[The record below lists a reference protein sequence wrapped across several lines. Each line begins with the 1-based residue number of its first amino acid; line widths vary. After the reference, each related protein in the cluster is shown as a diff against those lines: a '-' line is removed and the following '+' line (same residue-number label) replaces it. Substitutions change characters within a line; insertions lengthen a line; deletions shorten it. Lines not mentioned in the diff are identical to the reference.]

1 VTKEIEM
8 KSIFTSDEQREK
20 AEILKAEFND
30 RLKQLVGADYC
41 VEIRKISPLPVKTS
55 DGLQKIYPHFC
66 DTVPYSKELQECIEG
81 TISNLYKS
89 GLTPSEA
96 KKPGLLLGKIQSGKT
111 RAFVG
116 CMALA
121 FDNGIDACIILTKG
135 TNALVD
141 QTVKRMKYD
150 FRDCKRDARPKLFPT
165 VSIYDIMKK
174 RGGLNKSLINNEKN
188 VFIAKKQDENMQI
201 LLDVFLNSELKD
213 KNILIIDDEADFVSR
228 AFLKKKSDI
237 KEGVIASQIDKLI
250 EGLPNCRYLQV
261 TATPYSLYLQPD
273 NYVDVSN
280 GRVVPF
286 RPRFTALVPIHD
298 KYVGSQQYFVESQ
311 NQSSMYSCLYHEVDP
326 DCIASLFADKKSKG
340 GHYIKRGLLKKKV
353 ETSSKINDLRWSIM
367 HYFVASAIRE
377 LQEESIGNDSYHTS
391 FVMHVGTD
399 KLDHAWEADLI
410 ETLLNSWADSIVTP
424 SADLRK
430 FNTLFDEIY
439 GNLDRSISLGK
450 SEITDESHE
459 KILSIPTKDAVYA
472 RVLDLIQNEEYNV
485 QLVNSD
491 QNVHSLLDDNGQL
504 ELTHKLNLFIGAFV
518 LDRGITINHLLGFF
532 YGREPQTKQQATVLQ
547 HCRMYGNRSLNDMA
561 VTRLYSQKTLYN
573 VLKKVND
580 MDDMMRERFSA
591 TINDPKADPS
601 IEFIVCDKSNGIIP
615 CNMSNVA
622 LSKSIVWR
630 AGKFVLPSGQQTIS
644 SIIKLRDI
652 VGQIGQ
658 YFAGKAERQC
668 FEIDAKDAIA
678 MVKLAQEQFAY
689 NSKYDNLDC
698 KWDGSDMITLIGRL
712 KDSNGKILAYT
723 RTDCNT
729 GRVRSD
735 GIGFIDAPL
744 DGQKESPYLK
754 SQSEKKP
761 VLAMQLNKGNKT
773 QGWLGEPFYWPVLC
787 LPQSMDSIMY
797 CPR

>member
-1 VTKEIEM
+1 M
-8 KSIFTSDEQREK
+8 KSIFTSDEQKEK
-20 AEILKAEFND
+20 AEILKAEFNEK
-30 RLKQLVGADYC
+30 LKQLVGSNYC
-41 VEIRKISPLPVKTS
+41 VEIRKIVPPPVKDS
-55 DGLQKIYPHFC
+55 DGFAKIYPHFC
-66 DTVPYSKELQECIEG
+66 ETIPYSKELQECIEG
-81 TISNLYKS
+81 TIAKLYES
-89 GLTPSEA
+89 GLSPSEA

-116 CMALA
+116 CMARA
-121 FDNGIDACIILTKG
+121 FDNGVDACIILTKG

-150 FRDCKRDARPKLFPT
+150 FRECKRDALPKIFPT

-174 RGGLNKSLINNEKN
+174 RVPLRKSLINGEKN
-188 VFIAKKQDENMQI
+188 VYIAKKQDENMQI
-201 LLDVFLNSELKD
+201 LLDVFLNSELRE

-228 AFLKKKSDI
+228 AFMKKKSDV

-298 KYVGSQQYFVESQ
+298 KYVGSKQYFVESQ
-311 NQSSMYSCLYHEVDP
+311 DDQSMYSSLYHEVAP
-326 DCIASLFADKKSKG
+326 DCIACLTTDKKVH
-340 GHYIKRGLLKKKV
+340 GHFIKRGILVKNV
-353 ETSSKINDLRWSIM
+353 ENSPKIKDLRWSVM

-377 LQEESIGNDSYHTS
+377 IQEENLGHDSYHTS
-391 FVMHVGTD
+391 YVMHVGTD

-410 ETLLNSWADSIVTP
+410 ETLLNSWADSLATP
-424 SADLRK
+424 GADIAG

-439 GNLDRSISLGK
+439 ENLEKSISLGRAHA
-450 SEITDESHE
+450 STASDE
-459 KILSIPTKDAVYA
+459 KILTIPDKDVVYT
-472 RVLDLIQNEEYNV
+472 RVVELIQNEEYNV

-491 QNVHSLLDDNGQL
+491 QNVQSLLDDNGQL

-561 VTRLYSQKTLYN
+561 VTRLYSQRTLYN
-573 VLKKVND
+573 VLKKVNE
-580 MDDMMRERFSA
+580 MDDMMRERFAA

-601 IEFIVCDKSNGIIP
+601 IEFVICDKSNGIIP
-615 CNMSNVA
+615 CNMNSVA
-622 LSKSIVWR
+622 LSKGVVWK
-630 AGKFVLPSGQQTIS
+630 AGKFVLPSGQQTINS
-644 SIIKLRDI
+644 VARLREL
-652 VGQIGQ
+652 VRQIGH
-658 YFAGKAERQC
+658 YFAGKTERVC

-678 MVKLAQEQFAY
+678 MVNLAKEQFVY
-689 NSKYDNLDC
+689 SSKYENKDC
-698 KWDGSDMITLIGRL
+698 EWDGLDMITLIDRL
-712 KDSNGKILAYT
+712 KDSNGKILVYT
-723 RTDCNT
+723 RTGCNT
-729 GRVRSD
+729 SRVRSD
-735 GIGFIDAPL
+735 GNGFIDAPL
-744 DGQKESPYLK
+744 DGQVESPYLK
-754 SQSEKKP
+754 SVAIEKP
-761 VLAMQLNKGNKT
+761 VLAMQLNKGEKK

>member
-1 VTKEIEM
+1 M
-8 KSIFTSDEQREK
+8 KSIFTSDEQKEK
-20 AEILKAEFND
+20 AEILKAEFNEK
-30 RLKQLVGADYC
+30 LKQLVGSNYC
-41 VEIRKISPLPVKTS
+41 VEIRKIVPPPVKDS
-55 DGLQKIYPHFC
+55 DGFAKIYPHFC
-66 DTVPYSKELQECIEG
+66 ETIPYSKELQECIEG
-81 TISNLYKS
+81 TIAKLYES
-89 GLTPSEA
+89 GLSPSEA

-116 CMALA
+116 CMARA
-121 FDNGIDACIILTKG
+121 FDNGVDACIILTKG

-150 FRDCKRDARPKLFPT
+150 FRECKRDALPKIFPT

-174 RGGLNKSLINNEKN
+174 RVPLRKSLINGEKN
-188 VFIAKKQDENMQI
+188 VYIAKKQDENMQI
-201 LLDVFLNSELKD
+201 LLDVFLNSELRE

-228 AFLKKKSDI
+228 AFMKKKSDV

-298 KYVGSQQYFVESQ
+298 KYVGSKQYFVESQ
-311 NQSSMYSCLYHEVDP
+311 DDQSMYSSLYHEVAP
-326 DCIASLFADKKSKG
+326 DCIACLTTDKKVH
-340 GHYIKRGLLKKKV
+340 GHFIKRGILVKNV
-353 ETSSKINDLRWSIM
+353 ENSPKIKDLRWSVM

-377 LQEESIGNDSYHTS
+377 IQEENLGHDSYHTS
-391 FVMHVGTD
+391 YVMHVGTD

-410 ETLLNSWADSIVTP
+410 ETLLNSWADSLATP
-424 SADLRK
+424 GADIAG

-439 GNLDRSISLGK
+439 ENLEKSISLGRAHA
-450 SEITDESHE
+450 STASDE
-459 KILSIPTKDAVYA
+459 KILTIPDKDVVYT
-472 RVLDLIQNEEYNV
+472 RVLELIQNEEYNV

-491 QNVHSLLDDNGQL
+491 QNVQSLLDDNGQL

-561 VTRLYSQKTLYN
+561 VTRLYSQRTLYN
-573 VLKKVND
+573 VLKKVNE
-580 MDDMMRERFSA
+580 MDDMMRERFAA

-601 IEFIVCDKSNGIIP
+601 IEFVICDKSNGIIP
-615 CNMSNVA
+615 CNMNSVA
-622 LSKSIVWR
+622 LSKGVVWK
-630 AGKFVLPSGQQTIS
+630 AGKFVLPSGQQTINS
-644 SIIKLRDI
+644 VARLREL
-652 VGQIGQ
+652 VRQIGH
-658 YFAGKAERQC
+658 YFAGKTERVC

-678 MVKLAQEQFAY
+678 MVNLAKEQFVY
-689 NSKYDNLDC
+689 SSKYENKDC
-698 KWDGSDMITLIGRL
+698 EWDGLDMITLIDRL
-712 KDSNGKILAYT
+712 KDSNGKILVYT
-723 RTDCNT
+723 RTGCNT
-729 GRVRSD
+729 SRVRSD
-735 GIGFIDAPL
+735 GNGFIDAPL
-744 DGQKESPYLK
+744 DGQVESPYIK
-754 SQSEKKP
+754 SLAIEKP
-761 VLAMQLNKGNKT
+761 VLAMQLNKGEKK

-787 LPQSMDSIMY
+787 LPQSMDSIMF

>member
-1 VTKEIEM
+1 M
-8 KSIFTSDEQREK
+8 KSIFTSDEQKEK
-20 AEILKAEFND
+20 AEILKAEFNEK
-30 RLKQLVGADYC
+30 LKQLVGSNYC
-41 VEIRKISPLPVKTS
+41 VEIRKIVPPPVKDS
-55 DGLQKIYPHFC
+55 DGFAKIYPHFC
-66 DTVPYSKELQECIEG
+66 ETIPYSKELQECIEG
-81 TISNLYKS
+81 TIAKLYES
-89 GLTPSEA
+89 GLSPSEA

-116 CMALA
+116 CMARA
-121 FDNGIDACIILTKG
+121 FDNGVDACIILTKG

-150 FRDCKRDARPKLFPT
+150 FRECKRDALPKIFPT

-174 RGGLNKSLINNEKN
+174 RVPLRKSLINGEKN
-188 VFIAKKQDENMQI
+188 VYIAKKQDENMQI
-201 LLDVFLNSELKD
+201 LLDVFLNSELRE

-228 AFLKKKSDI
+228 AFMKKKSDV

-298 KYVGSQQYFVESQ
+298 KYVGSKQYFVESQ
-311 NQSSMYSCLYHEVDP
+311 DDQSMYSSLYHEVAP
-326 DCIASLFADKKSKG
+326 DCIACLTTDKKVH
-340 GHYIKRGLLKKKV
+340 GHFIKRGILVKNV
-353 ETSSKINDLRWSIM
+353 ENSPKIKDLRWSVM

-377 LQEESIGNDSYHTS
+377 IQEENLGHDSYHTS
-391 FVMHVGTD
+391 YVMHVGTD

-410 ETLLNSWADSIVTP
+410 ETLLNSWADSLATP
-424 SADLRK
+424 GADIAG

-439 GNLDRSISLGK
+439 ENLEKSISLGRAHA
-450 SEITDESHE
+450 STASDE
-459 KILSIPTKDAVYA
+459 KILTIPDKDVVYT
-472 RVLDLIQNEEYNV
+472 RVLELIQNEEYNV

-491 QNVHSLLDDNGQL
+491 QNVQSLLDDNGQL

-561 VTRLYSQKTLYN
+561 VTRLYSQRTLYN
-573 VLKKVND
+573 VLKKVNE
-580 MDDMMRERFSA
+580 MDDMMRERFAA

-601 IEFIVCDKSNGIIP
+601 IEFVICDKSNGIIP
-615 CNMSNVA
+615 CNMNSVA
-622 LSKSIVWR
+622 LSKGVVWK
-630 AGKFVLPSGQQTIS
+630 AGKFVLPSGQQTINS
-644 SIIKLRDI
+644 VARLREL
-652 VGQIGQ
+652 VRQIGH
-658 YFAGKAERQC
+658 YFAGKTERVC

-678 MVKLAQEQFAY
+678 MVNLAKEQFVY
-689 NSKYDNLDC
+689 SSKYENKDC
-698 KWDGSDMITLIGRL
+698 EWNGLDMITLIDRL
-712 KDSNGKILAYT
+712 KDSNGKILVYT
-723 RTDCNT
+723 RTGCNT
-729 GRVRSD
+729 SRVRSD
-735 GIGFIDAPL
+735 GNGFIDAPL
-744 DGQKESPYLK
+744 DGQVESPYIK
-754 SQSEKKP
+754 SLAIEKP
-761 VLAMQLNKGNKT
+761 VLAMQLNKGEKK

-787 LPQSMDSIMY
+787 LPQSMDSITY

>member
-1 VTKEIEM
+1 M

-20 AEILKAEFND
+20 AEILKAEFNEK
-30 RLKQLVGADYC
+30 LKQLVGSNYC
-41 VEIRKISPLPVKTS
+41 VEIRKVVPPPVNGA
-55 DGLQKIYPHFC
+55 DGFAKIYPHFC
-66 DTVPYSKELQECIEG
+66 ETVPYSKELQECIEG
-81 TISNLYKS
+81 TIEKLYEP
-89 GLTPSEA
+89 GLSKSEA

-121 FDNGIDACIILTKG
+121 FDKGVDACIILTKG

-141 QTVKRMKYD
+141 QTVKRMKHD
-150 FRDCKRDARPKLFPT
+150 FRDCKRDACPKIFPT

-174 RGGLNKSLINNEKN
+174 RVPLRKSLINGEKN
-188 VFIAKKQDENMQI
+188 VYIAKKQDENMQV
-201 LLDVFLNSELKD
+201 LLDVFLNSEFKE

-228 AFLKKKSDI
+228 AFLKNKFDI

-298 KYVGSQQYFVESQ
+298 KYIGSRQYFVESQ
-311 NQSSMYSCLYHEVDP
+311 DETSMYSGLYHEVDP
-326 DCIASLFADKKSKG
+326 DCIASLTTDKKARG
-340 GHYIKRGLLKKKV
+340 GHYIKRNLMLKNVEKTSKV
-353 ETSSKINDLRWSIM
+353 QDLRWSVM

-377 LQEESIGNDSYHTS
+377 IQEESLGHDSYHTS
-391 FVMHVGTD
+391 YVMHVGTD
-399 KLDHAWEADLI
+399 KQDHAWEADLI
-410 ETLLNSWADSIVTP
+410 ETLLNSWADSLATP
-424 SADLRK
+424 GANVKGFD
-430 FNTLFDEIY
+430 TLFDVVYDDLE
-439 GNLDRSISLGK
+439 RSISLGQTNAPGA
-450 SEITDESHE
+450 SNE
-459 KILSIPTKDAVYA
+459 KILDIPDKNAVYA

-491 QNVHSLLDDNGQL
+491 QNVQSLLDDDGQL

-547 HCRMYGNRSLNDMA
+547 HCRMYGSRSLNDMA
-561 VTRLYSQKTLYN
+561 VTRLYSQRTLYN
-573 VLKKVND
+573 VLKKVNE
-580 MDDMMRERFSA
+580 MDDMMRERFAA

-601 IEFIVCDKSNGIIP
+601 IEFVVCDKNSGIVP

-622 LSKSIVWR
+622 LSKSVVWK
-630 AGKFVLPSGQQTIS
+630 AGKYVLPSGQQTIS
-644 SIIKLRDI
+644 SSSKLSEI
-652 VGQIGQ
+652 VERIGQ
-658 YFAGKAERQC
+658 YFAGKTERVC
-668 FEIDAKDAIA
+668 FEIDADDAIA
-678 MVKLAQEQFAY
+678 MVNLAKEQFAY
-689 NSKYDNLDC
+689 SSKYDNLDC
-698 KWDGSDMITLIGRL
+698 RWDAMDMVTLIERL

-723 RTDCNT
+723 RTGCNT
-729 GRVRSD
+729 GRNRSD
-735 GIGFIDAPL
+735 GKGFIDAPM
-744 DGQKESPYLK
+744 DGRMESPYLK
-754 SQSEKKP
+754 AQATNVP
-761 VLAMQLNKGNKT
+761 VLAMQLNEGKRA

>member
-1 VTKEIEM
+1 M
-8 KSIFTSDEQREK
+8 KSIFTSDEQKEK
-20 AEILKAEFND
+20 AEILKAEFNEK
-30 RLKQLVGADYC
+30 LKQLVGSNYC
-41 VEIRKISPLPVKTS
+41 VEIRKIVPPPVKDS
-55 DGLQKIYPHFC
+55 DGFAKIYPHFC
-66 DTVPYSKELQECIEG
+66 ETIPYSKELQECIEG
-81 TISNLYKS
+81 TIAKLYES
-89 GLTPSEA
+89 GLSPSEA

-116 CMALA
+116 CMARA
-121 FDNGIDACIILTKG
+121 FDNGVDACIILTKG

-150 FRDCKRDARPKLFPT
+150 FRECKRDALPKIFPT

-174 RGGLNKSLINNEKN
+174 RVPLRKSLINGEKN
-188 VFIAKKQDENMQI
+188 VYIAKKQDENMQI
-201 LLDVFLNSELKD
+201 LLDVFLNSELRE

-228 AFLKKKSDI
+228 AFMKKKSDV
-237 KEGVIASQIDKLI
+237 KEGAIASQIDKLI

-298 KYVGSQQYFVESQ
+298 KYVGSKQYFVESQ
-311 NQSSMYSCLYHEVDP
+311 DDQSMYSSLYHEVAP
-326 DCIASLFADKKSKG
+326 DCIACLTTDKKVH
-340 GHYIKRGLLKKKV
+340 GHFIKRGILVKNV
-353 ETSSKINDLRWSIM
+353 ENSPKIKDLRWSVM

-377 LQEESIGNDSYHTS
+377 IQEENLGHDSYHTS
-391 FVMHVGTD
+391 YVMHVGTD

-410 ETLLNSWADSIVTP
+410 ETLLNSWADSLATP
-424 SADLRK
+424 GADIAG

-439 GNLDRSISLGK
+439 ENLEKSISLGRAHA
-450 SEITDESHE
+450 STASDE
-459 KILSIPTKDAVYA
+459 KILTIPDKDVVYT
-472 RVLDLIQNEEYNV
+472 RVLELIQNEEYNV

-491 QNVHSLLDDNGQL
+491 QNVQSLLDDNGQL

-561 VTRLYSQKTLYN
+561 VTRLYSQRTLYN
-573 VLKKVND
+573 VLKKVNE
-580 MDDMMRERFSA
+580 MDDMMRERFAA

-601 IEFIVCDKSNGIIP
+601 IEFVICDKSNGIIP
-615 CNMSNVA
+615 CNMNSVA
-622 LSKSIVWR
+622 LSKGVVWK
-630 AGKFVLPSGQQTIS
+630 AGKFVLPSGQQTINS
-644 SIIKLRDI
+644 VARLREL
-652 VGQIGQ
+652 VRQIGH
-658 YFAGKAERQC
+658 YFAGKTERVC

-678 MVKLAQEQFAY
+678 MVNLAKEQFVY
-689 NSKYDNLDC
+689 SSKYENKDC
-698 KWDGSDMITLIGRL
+698 DWDGLDMITLIDRL
-712 KDSNGKILAYT
+712 KDSNGKILVYT
-723 RTDCNT
+723 RTGCNT
-729 GRVRSD
+729 SRVRSD
-735 GIGFIDAPL
+735 GNGFIDAPL
-744 DGQKESPYLK
+744 DGQVESPYLK
-754 SQSEKKP
+754 SVAIKKP
-761 VLAMQLNKGNKT
+761 VLAMQLNKGEKK

>member
-1 VTKEIEM
+1 M
-8 KSIFTSDEQREK
+8 KSIFTSDEQKEK
-20 AEILKAEFND
+20 AEILKAEFNEK
-30 RLKQLVGADYC
+30 LKQLVGSNYC
-41 VEIRKISPLPVKTS
+41 VEIRKIVPPPVKDS
-55 DGLQKIYPHFC
+55 DGFAKIYPHFC
-66 DTVPYSKELQECIEG
+66 ETIPYSKELQECIEG
-81 TISNLYKS
+81 TIAKLYES
-89 GLTPSEA
+89 GLSPSEA

-116 CMALA
+116 CMARA
-121 FDNGIDACIILTKG
+121 FDNGVEACIILTKG

-150 FRDCKRDARPKLFPT
+150 FRECKRDALPKIFPT

-174 RGGLNKSLINNEKN
+174 RVPLRKSLINGEKN
-188 VFIAKKQDENMQI
+188 VYIAKKQDENMQI
-201 LLDVFLNSELKD
+201 LLDVFLNSELRE

-228 AFLKKKSDI
+228 AFMKKKSDV

-298 KYVGSQQYFVESQ
+298 KYVGSKQYFVESQ
-311 NQSSMYSCLYHEVDP
+311 DDQSMYSSLYHEVAP
-326 DCIASLFADKKSKG
+326 DCIACLTTDKKVH
-340 GHYIKRGLLKKKV
+340 GHFIKRGILVKNV
-353 ETSSKINDLRWSIM
+353 ENSPKIKDLRWSVM

-377 LQEESIGNDSYHTS
+377 IQEENLGHDSYHTS
-391 FVMHVGTD
+391 YVMHVGTD

-410 ETLLNSWADSIVTP
+410 ETLLNSWADSLATP
-424 SADLRK
+424 GADIAG

-439 GNLDRSISLGK
+439 ENLKKSISLGRAHA
-450 SEITDESHE
+450 STASDE
-459 KILSIPTKDAVYA
+459 KILAIPDKDVVYT
-472 RVLDLIQNEEYNV
+472 RVLELIQNEEYNV

-491 QNVHSLLDDNGQL
+491 QNVQSLLDDNGQL

-561 VTRLYSQKTLYN
+561 VTRLYSQRTLYN
-573 VLKKVND
+573 VLKKVNE
-580 MDDMMRERFSA
+580 MDDMMRERFAA

-601 IEFIVCDKSNGIIP
+601 IEFVICDKSNGIIP
-615 CNMSNVA
+615 CNMNSVA
-622 LSKSIVWR
+622 LSKGVVWK
-630 AGKFVLPSGQQTIS
+630 AGKFVLPSGQQTINS
-644 SIIKLRDI
+644 VARLREL
-652 VGQIGQ
+652 VRQIGH
-658 YFAGKAERQC
+658 YFAGKTERVC

-678 MVKLAQEQFAY
+678 MVNLAKEQFVY
-689 NSKYDNLDC
+689 SSKYENKDC
-698 KWDGSDMITLIGRL
+698 EWDGLDMITLIDRL
-712 KDSNGKILAYT
+712 KDSNGKILVYT
-723 RTDCNT
+723 RTGCNT
-729 GRVRSD
+729 SRVRSD
-735 GIGFIDAPL
+735 GNGFIDAPL
-744 DGQKESPYLK
+744 DGQVESPYIK
-754 SQSEKKP
+754 SLAIEKP
-761 VLAMQLNKGNKT
+761 VLAMQLNKGEKK

-787 LPQSMDSIMY
+787 LPQSMDSIMF

>member
-1 VTKEIEM
+1 M
-8 KSIFTSDEQREK
+8 KSIFTSDEQKEK
-20 AEILKAEFND
+20 AEILKAEFNEK
-30 RLKQLVGADYC
+30 LKQLVGSNYC
-41 VEIRKISPLPVKTS
+41 VEIRKIVPPPVKDS
-55 DGLQKIYPHFC
+55 DGFAKIYPHFC
-66 DTVPYSKELQECIEG
+66 ETIPYSKELQECIEG
-81 TISNLYKS
+81 TIAKLYES
-89 GLTPSEA
+89 GLSPSEA

-116 CMALA
+116 CMARA
-121 FDNGIDACIILTKG
+121 FDNGVDACIILTKG

-150 FRDCKRDARPKLFPT
+150 FRECKRDALPKIFPT

-174 RGGLNKSLINNEKN
+174 RVPLRKSLINGEKN
-188 VFIAKKQDENMQI
+188 VYIAKKQDENMQI
-201 LLDVFLNSELKD
+201 LLDVFLNSELRE

-228 AFLKKKSDI
+228 AFMKKKSDV

-298 KYVGSQQYFVESQ
+298 KYVGSKQYFVESQ
-311 NQSSMYSCLYHEVDP
+311 DDQSMYSSLYHEVAP
-326 DCIASLFADKKSKG
+326 DCIACLTTDKKVH
-340 GHYIKRGLLKKKV
+340 GHFIKRGILVKNV
-353 ETSSKINDLRWSIM
+353 ENSPKIKDLRWSVM

-377 LQEESIGNDSYHTS
+377 IQEENLGHDSYHTS
-391 FVMHVGTD
+391 YVMHVGTD

-410 ETLLNSWADSIVTP
+410 ETLLNSWADSLATP
-424 SADLRK
+424 GADIAG

-439 GNLDRSISLGK
+439 ENLEKSISLGRAHA
-450 SEITDESHE
+450 STASDE
-459 KILSIPTKDAVYA
+459 KILTIPDKDVVYT
-472 RVLDLIQNEEYNV
+472 RVVELIQNEEYNV

-491 QNVHSLLDDNGQL
+491 QNVQSLLDDNGQL

-561 VTRLYSQKTLYN
+561 VTRLYSQRTLYN
-573 VLKKVND
+573 VLKKVNE
-580 MDDMMRERFSA
+580 MDDMMRERFAA

-601 IEFIVCDKSNGIIP
+601 IEFVICDKSNGIIP
-615 CNMSNVA
+615 CNMNSVA
-622 LSKSIVWR
+622 LSKGVVWK
-630 AGKFVLPSGQQTIS
+630 AGKFVLPSGQQTINS
-644 SIIKLRDI
+644 VARLREL
-652 VGQIGQ
+652 VRQIGH
-658 YFAGKAERQC
+658 YFAGKTERVC

-678 MVKLAQEQFAY
+678 MVNLAKEQFVY
-689 NSKYDNLDC
+689 SSKYENKDC
-698 KWDGSDMITLIGRL
+698 EWDGLDMITLIDRL
-712 KDSNGKILAYT
+712 KDSNGKILVYT
-723 RTDCNT
+723 RTGCNT
-729 GRVRSD
+729 SRVRSD
-735 GIGFIDAPL
+735 GNGFIDAPL
-744 DGQKESPYLK
+744 DGQVESPYLK
-754 SQSEKKP
+754 SVAIKKP
-761 VLAMQLNKGNKT
+761 VLAMQLNKGEKK

>member
-1 VTKEIEM
+1 M
-8 KSIFTSDEQREK
+8 KSIFTSDEQKEK
-20 AEILKAEFND
+20 AEILKAEFNEK
-30 RLKQLVGADYC
+30 LKQLVGSNYC
-41 VEIRKISPLPVKTS
+41 VEIRKIVPPPVKDS
-55 DGLQKIYPHFC
+55 DGFAKIYPHFC
-66 DTVPYSKELQECIEG
+66 ETIPYSKELQECIEG
-81 TISNLYKS
+81 TIAKLYES
-89 GLTPSEA
+89 GLSPSEA

-116 CMALA
+116 CMARA
-121 FDNGIDACIILTKG
+121 FDNGVDACIILTKG

-150 FRDCKRDARPKLFPT
+150 FRECKRDALPKIFPT

-174 RGGLNKSLINNEKN
+174 RVPLRKSLINGEKN
-188 VFIAKKQDENMQI
+188 VYIAKKQDENMQI
-201 LLDVFLNSELKD
+201 LLDVFLNSELRE

-228 AFLKKKSDI
+228 AFMKKKSDV

-298 KYVGSQQYFVESQ
+298 KYVGSKQYFVESQ
-311 NQSSMYSCLYHEVDP
+311 DDQSMYSSLYHEVAP
-326 DCIASLFADKKSKG
+326 DCIACLTTDKKVH
-340 GHYIKRGLLKKKV
+340 GHFIKRGILVKNV
-353 ETSSKINDLRWSIM
+353 ENSPKIKDLRWSVM

-377 LQEESIGNDSYHTS
+377 IQEENLGHDSYHTS
-391 FVMHVGTD
+391 YVMHVGTD

-410 ETLLNSWADSIVTP
+410 ETLLNSWADSLATP
-424 SADLRK
+424 GADIAG

-439 GNLDRSISLGK
+439 ENLEKSISLGRAHA
-450 SEITDESHE
+450 STASDE
-459 KILSIPTKDAVYA
+459 KILTIPDKDVVYT
-472 RVLDLIQNEEYNV
+472 RVLELIQNEEYNV

-491 QNVHSLLDDNGQL
+491 QNVQSLLDDNGQL

-561 VTRLYSQKTLYN
+561 VTRLYSQRTLYN
-573 VLKKVND
+573 VLKKVNE
-580 MDDMMRERFSA
+580 MDDMMRERFAA

-601 IEFIVCDKSNGIIP
+601 IEFVICDKSNGIIP
-615 CNMSNVA
+615 CNMNSVA
-622 LSKSIVWR
+622 LSKGVVWK
-630 AGKFVLPSGQQTIS
+630 AGKFVLPSGQQTINS
-644 SIIKLRDI
+644 VARLREL
-652 VGQIGQ
+652 VRQIGH
-658 YFAGKAERQC
+658 YFAGKTERVC

-678 MVKLAQEQFAY
+678 MVNLAKEQFVY
-689 NSKYDNLDC
+689 SSKYENKDC
-698 KWDGSDMITLIGRL
+698 EWDGLDMITLIDRL
-712 KDSNGKILAYT
+712 KDSNGKILVYT
-723 RTDCNT
+723 RTGCNT
-729 GRVRSD
+729 SRVRSD
-735 GIGFIDAPL
+735 GNGFIDAPL
-744 DGQKESPYLK
+744 DGQVESPYLK
-754 SQSEKKP
+754 SVAIKKP
-761 VLAMQLNKGNKT
+761 VLAMQLNKGEKK

>member
-1 VTKEIEM
+1 M
-8 KSIFTSDEQREK
+8 KSIFTSDEQKEK
-20 AEILKAEFND
+20 AEILKAEFNEK
-30 RLKQLVGADYC
+30 LKQLVGSNYC
-41 VEIRKISPLPVKTS
+41 VEIRKIVPPPVKDS
-55 DGLQKIYPHFC
+55 DGFAKIYPHFC
-66 DTVPYSKELQECIEG
+66 ETIPYSKELQECIEG
-81 TISNLYKS
+81 TIAKLYES
-89 GLTPSEA
+89 GLSPSEA

-116 CMALA
+116 CMARA
-121 FDNGIDACIILTKG
+121 FDNGVDACIILTKG

-150 FRDCKRDARPKLFPT
+150 FRECKRDALPKIFPT

-174 RGGLNKSLINNEKN
+174 RVPLRKSLINGEKN
-188 VFIAKKQDENMQI
+188 VYIAKKQDENMQI
-201 LLDVFLNSELKD
+201 LLDVFLNSELRE

-228 AFLKKKSDI
+228 AFMKKKSDV
-237 KEGVIASQIDKLI
+237 KEGAIASQIDKLI

-298 KYVGSQQYFVESQ
+298 KYVGSKQYFVESQ
-311 NQSSMYSCLYHEVDP
+311 DDQSMYSSLYHEVAP
-326 DCIASLFADKKSKG
+326 DCIACLTTDKKVH
-340 GHYIKRGLLKKKV
+340 GHFIKRGILVKNV
-353 ETSSKINDLRWSIM
+353 ENSPKIKDLRWSVM

-377 LQEESIGNDSYHTS
+377 IQEENLGHDSYHTS
-391 FVMHVGTD
+391 YVMHVGTD

-410 ETLLNSWADSIVTP
+410 ETLLNSWADSLATP
-424 SADLRK
+424 GADIAG

-439 GNLDRSISLGK
+439 ENLEKSISLGRAHA
-450 SEITDESHE
+450 STASDE
-459 KILSIPTKDAVYA
+459 KILTIPDKDVVYT
-472 RVLDLIQNEEYNV
+472 RVLELIQNEEYNV

-491 QNVHSLLDDNGQL
+491 QNVQSLLDDNGQL

-561 VTRLYSQKTLYN
+561 VTRLYSQRTLYN
-573 VLKKVND
+573 VLKKVNE
-580 MDDMMRERFSA
+580 MDDMMRERFAA

-601 IEFIVCDKSNGIIP
+601 IEFVICDKSNGIIP
-615 CNMSNVA
+615 CNMNSVA
-622 LSKSIVWR
+622 LSKGVVWK
-630 AGKFVLPSGQQTIS
+630 AGKFVLPSGQQTINS
-644 SIIKLRDI
+644 VARLREL
-652 VGQIGQ
+652 VRQIGH
-658 YFAGKAERQC
+658 YFAGKTERVC

-678 MVKLAQEQFAY
+678 MVNLAKEQFVY
-689 NSKYDNLDC
+689 SSKYENKDC
-698 KWDGSDMITLIGRL
+698 DWDGLDMITLIDRL
-712 KDSNGKILAYT
+712 KDSNGKILVYT
-723 RTDCNT
+723 RTGCNT
-729 GRVRSD
+729 SRVRSD
-735 GIGFIDAPL
+735 GNGFIDAPL
-744 DGQKESPYLK
+744 DGQVESPYIK
-754 SQSEKKP
+754 SLAIEKS
-761 VLAMQLNKGNKT
+761 VLAMQLNKGEKK

>member
-1 VTKEIEM
+1 M
-8 KSIFTSDEQREK
+8 KSIFTSDEQKEK
-20 AEILKAEFND
+20 AEILKAEFNEK
-30 RLKQLVGADYC
+30 LKQLVGSNYC
-41 VEIRKISPLPVKTS
+41 VEIRKIVPPPVKDS
-55 DGLQKIYPHFC
+55 DGFAKIYPHFC
-66 DTVPYSKELQECIEG
+66 ETIPYSKELQECIEG
-81 TISNLYKS
+81 TIAQLYES
-89 GLTPSEA
+89 GLSPSEA

-116 CMALA
+116 CMARA
-121 FDNGIDACIILTKG
+121 FDNGVDACIILTKG

-150 FRDCKRDARPKLFPT
+150 FRECKRDALPKIFPT

-174 RGGLNKSLINNEKN
+174 RVPLRKSLINGEKN
-188 VFIAKKQDENMQI
+188 VYIAKKQDENMQI
-201 LLDVFLNSELKD
+201 LLDVFLNSELRE

-228 AFLKKKSDI
+228 AFMKKKSDV

-298 KYVGSQQYFVESQ
+298 KYVGSKQYFVESQ
-311 NQSSMYSCLYHEVDP
+311 DDQSMYSSLYHEVAP
-326 DCIASLFADKKSKG
+326 DCIACLTTDKKVH
-340 GHYIKRGLLKKKV
+340 GHFIKRGILVKNV
-353 ETSSKINDLRWSIM
+353 ENSPKIKDLRWSVM

-377 LQEESIGNDSYHTS
+377 IQEENLGHDSYHTS
-391 FVMHVGTD
+391 YVMHVGTD

-410 ETLLNSWADSIVTP
+410 ETLLNSWADSLATP
-424 SADLRK
+424 GADIAG

-439 GNLDRSISLGK
+439 ENLEKSISLGRAHA
-450 SEITDESHE
+450 STASDE
-459 KILSIPTKDAVYA
+459 KILTIPDKDVVYT
-472 RVLDLIQNEEYNV
+472 RVLELIQNEEYNV

-491 QNVHSLLDDNGQL
+491 QNVQSLLDDNGQL

-561 VTRLYSQKTLYN
+561 VTRLYSQRTLYN
-573 VLKKVND
+573 VLKKVNE
-580 MDDMMRERFSA
+580 MDDMMRERFAA

-601 IEFIVCDKSNGIIP
+601 IEFVICDKSNGIIP
-615 CNMSNVA
+615 CNMNSVA
-622 LSKSIVWR
+622 LSKGVVWK
-630 AGKFVLPSGQQTIS
+630 AGKFVLPSGQQTINS
-644 SIIKLRDI
+644 VARLREL
-652 VGQIGQ
+652 VRQIGH
-658 YFAGKAERQC
+658 YFAGKTERVC

-678 MVKLAQEQFAY
+678 MVNLAKEQFVY
-689 NSKYDNLDC
+689 SSKYENKDC
-698 KWDGSDMITLIGRL
+698 EWDGLDMITLIDRL
-712 KDSNGKILAYT
+712 KDSNGKILVYT
-723 RTDCNT
+723 RTGCNT
-729 GRVRSD
+729 SRVRSD
-735 GIGFIDAPL
+735 GNGFIDAPL

-754 SQSEKKP
+754 AQATNVP
-761 VLAMQLNKGNKT
+761 VLAMQLNEGKKV

>member
-1 VTKEIEM
+1 M

-20 AEILKAEFND
+20 AEILKAEFNE
-30 RLKQLVGADYC
+30 RLKQLVGSNYC
-41 VEIRKISPLPVKTS
+41 VEIRKIVPPAVKDS
-55 DGLQKIYPHFC
+55 DDFAKIYPHFC
-66 DTVPYSKELQECIEG
+66 ETVPYSKELQECIEG
-81 TISNLYKS
+81 TIAKLYEP
-89 GLTPSEA
+89 GLPLSEA

-121 FDNGIDACIILTKG
+121 FDNGVDVCIILTKG

-150 FRDCKRDARPKLFPT
+150 FRECKRDARPKIFPT

-174 RGGLNKSLINNEKN
+174 RVPLRKSLINSEKN
-188 VFIAKKQDENMQI
+188 VYIAKKQDENMQI
-201 LLDVFLNSELKD
+201 LLDVFLNSELKE

-228 AFLKKKSDI
+228 AFMKKKGDI

-273 NYVDVSN
+273 NYVDLSN

-286 RPRFTALVPIHD
+286 RPRFTALVPVHD
-298 KYVGSQQYFVESQ
+298 EYIGSQQYFVESQ
-311 NQSSMYSCLYHEVDP
+311 DENSMYSCLYHEVNP
-326 DCIASLFADKKSKG
+326 DCIASLTTDKKARG
-340 GHYIKRGLLKKKV
+340 GHYIKRGVLFKNV
-353 ETSSKINDLRWSIM
+353 GSSPKIKDLRWSVM

-377 LQEESIGNDSYHTS
+377 IQEEALGHDSYHTS
-391 FVMHVGTD
+391 YVMHVGTD
-399 KLDHAWEADLI
+399 KQDHAWEADLI
-410 ETLLNSWADSIVTP
+410 EALLNTWADSLATP
-424 SADLRK
+424 GADVHG
-430 FNTLFDEIY
+430 FDELFDEIY
-439 GNLDRSISLGK
+439 ENLEKSISLGQ
-450 SEITDESHE
+450 TLAPAATGE
-459 KILSIPTKDAVYA
+459 KILAIPDKDAVYA

-491 QNVHSLLDDNGQL
+491 QNVQSLLDDNGQL
-504 ELTHKLNLFIGAFV
+504 ELTHKLNMFIGAFV
-518 LDRGITINHLLGFF
+518 LDRGITISHLLGFF

-561 VTRLYSQKTLYN
+561 VTRLYSQQTLYN
-573 VLKKVND
+573 VLKKVNE
-580 MDDMMRERFSA
+580 MDDMMRDRFAA

-622 LSKSIVWR
+622 LSKSVVWK

-644 SIIKLRDI
+644 SRLELRDI
-652 VGQIGQ
+652 VEQIKQ
-658 YFAGKAERQC
+658 YFTGHAERVC
-668 FEIDAKDAIA
+668 FEIDAKDAIK
-678 MVKLAQEQFAY
+678 MVNLAKEQFAY
-689 NSKYDNLDC
+689 SSGYDNLKC
-698 KWDGSDMITLIGRL
+698 KWDGVDMITLINRL

-723 RTDCNT
+723 RTGCNT
-729 GRVRSD
+729 GRERSD
-735 GIGFIDAPL
+735 GNGFIDAPL
-744 DGQKESPYLK
+744 DGQMESPYLK
-754 SQSEKKP
+754 AQATNVP
-761 VLAMQLNKGNKT
+761 VLAMQLNEGKRA

>member
-1 VTKEIEM
+1 M
-8 KSIFTSDEQREK
+8 KSIFTSDEQKEK
-20 AEILKAEFND
+20 AEILKAEFNEK
-30 RLKQLVGADYC
+30 LKQLVGSNYC
-41 VEIRKISPLPVKTS
+41 VEIRKIVPPPVKDS
-55 DGLQKIYPHFC
+55 DGFAKIYPHFC
-66 DTVPYSKELQECIEG
+66 ETIPYSKELQECIEG
-81 TISNLYKS
+81 TIAKLYES
-89 GLTPSEA
+89 GLSPSEA

-116 CMALA
+116 CMARA
-121 FDNGIDACIILTKG
+121 FDNGVDACIILTKG

-150 FRDCKRDARPKLFPT
+150 FRECKRDALPKIFPT

-174 RGGLNKSLINNEKN
+174 RVPLRKSLINGEKN
-188 VFIAKKQDENMQI
+188 VYIAKKQDENMQI
-201 LLDVFLNSELKD
+201 LLDVFLNSELRE

-228 AFLKKKSDI
+228 AFMKKKSDV

-298 KYVGSQQYFVESQ
+298 KYVGSKQYFVESQ
-311 NQSSMYSCLYHEVDP
+311 DDQSMYSSLYHEVAP
-326 DCIASLFADKKSKG
+326 DCIACLTTDKKVH
-340 GHYIKRGLLKKKV
+340 GHFIKRGILVKNV
-353 ETSSKINDLRWSIM
+353 ENSPKIKDLRWSVM

-377 LQEESIGNDSYHTS
+377 IQEENLGHDSYHTS
-391 FVMHVGTD
+391 YVMHVGTD

-410 ETLLNSWADSIVTP
+410 ETLLNSWADSLATP
-424 SADLRK
+424 GADIAG

-439 GNLDRSISLGK
+439 ENLEKSISLGRAHA
-450 SEITDESHE
+450 STASDE
-459 KILSIPTKDAVYA
+459 KILTIPDKDVVYT
-472 RVLDLIQNEEYNV
+472 RVLELIQNEEYNV

-491 QNVHSLLDDNGQL
+491 QNVQSLLDDNGQL

-561 VTRLYSQKTLYN
+561 VTRLYSQRTLYN
-573 VLKKVND
+573 VLKKVNE
-580 MDDMMRERFSA
+580 MDDMMRERFAA

-601 IEFIVCDKSNGIIP
+601 IEFVICDKSNGIIP
-615 CNMSNVA
+615 CNMNSVA
-622 LSKSIVWR
+622 LSKGVVWK
-630 AGKFVLPSGQQTIS
+630 AGKFVLPSGQQTINS
-644 SIIKLRDI
+644 VARLREL
-652 VGQIGQ
+652 VRQIGH
-658 YFAGKAERQC
+658 YFAGKTERVC
-668 FEIDAKDAIA
+668 FEIDVKDAIV
-678 MVKLAQEQFAY
+678 MVNLAKEQFVY
-689 NSKYDNLDC
+689 SSKYENKDC
-698 KWDGSDMITLIGRL
+698 EWDGLDMITLIDRL
-712 KDSNGKILAYT
+712 KDSNGKILVYT
-723 RTDCNT
+723 RTGCNT
-729 GRVRSD
+729 SRVRSD
-735 GIGFIDAPL
+735 GNGFIDAPL
-744 DGQKESPYLK
+744 DGQVESPYLK
-754 SQSEKKP
+754 SVAIKKP
-761 VLAMQLNKGNKT
+761 VLAMQLNKGEKK

>member
-1 VTKEIEM
+1 M
-8 KSIFTSDEQREK
+8 KSIFTSDEQKEK
-20 AEILKAEFND
+20 AEILKAEFNEK
-30 RLKQLVGADYC
+30 LKQLVGSNYC
-41 VEIRKISPLPVKTS
+41 VEIRKIVPPPVKDS
-55 DGLQKIYPHFC
+55 DGFAKIYPHFC
-66 DTVPYSKELQECIEG
+66 ETIPYSKELQECIEG
-81 TISNLYKS
+81 TIAKLYES
-89 GLTPSEA
+89 GLSPSEA

-116 CMALA
+116 CMARA
-121 FDNGIDACIILTKG
+121 FDNGVDACIILTKG

-150 FRDCKRDARPKLFPT
+150 FRECKRDALPKIFPT

-174 RGGLNKSLINNEKN
+174 RVPLRKSLINGEKN
-188 VFIAKKQDENMQI
+188 VYIAKKQDENMQI
-201 LLDVFLNSELKD
+201 LLDVFLNSELRE

-228 AFLKKKSDI
+228 AFMKKKSDV

-298 KYVGSQQYFVESQ
+298 KYVGSKQYFVESQ
-311 NQSSMYSCLYHEVDP
+311 DDQSMYSSLYHEVAP
-326 DCIASLFADKKSKG
+326 DCIACLTTDKKVH
-340 GHYIKRGLLKKKV
+340 GHFIKRGILVKNV
-353 ETSSKINDLRWSIM
+353 ENSPKIKDLRWSVM

-377 LQEESIGNDSYHTS
+377 IQEENLGHDSYHTS
-391 FVMHVGTD
+391 YVMHVGTD

-410 ETLLNSWADSIVTP
+410 ETLLNSWADSLATP
-424 SADLRK
+424 GADIAG

-439 GNLDRSISLGK
+439 ENLEKSISLGRAHA
-450 SEITDESHE
+450 STASDE
-459 KILSIPTKDAVYA
+459 KILAIPDKDVVYT
-472 RVLDLIQNEEYNV
+472 RVLELILNEEYNV

-491 QNVHSLLDDNGQL
+491 QNVQSLLDDNGQL

-561 VTRLYSQKTLYN
+561 VTRLYSQRTLYN
-573 VLKKVND
+573 VLKKVNE
-580 MDDMMRERFSA
+580 MDDMMRERFAA

-601 IEFIVCDKSNGIIP
+601 IEFVICDKSNGIIP
-615 CNMSNVA
+615 CNMNSVA
-622 LSKSIVWR
+622 LSKGVVWK
-630 AGKFVLPSGQQTIS
+630 AGKFVLPSGQQTINS
-644 SIIKLRDI
+644 VARLREL
-652 VGQIGQ
+652 VRQIGL
-658 YFAGKAERQC
+658 YFAGKTERVC
-668 FEIDAKDAIA
+668 FGIDAKDAIA
-678 MVKLAQEQFAY
+678 MVNLAKEQFVY
-689 NSKYDNLDC
+689 SSKYENKDC
-698 KWDGSDMITLIGRL
+698 EWDGLDMITLIDRL
-712 KDSNGKILAYT
+712 KDSNGKILVYT
-723 RTDCNT
+723 RTGCNT
-729 GRVRSD
+729 SRVRSD
-735 GIGFIDAPL
+735 GNGFIDAPL
-744 DGQKESPYLK
+744 DGQVESPYIK
-754 SQSEKKP
+754 SLAIEKP
-761 VLAMQLNKGNKT
+761 VLAMQLNKGEKK

>member
-1 VTKEIEM
+1 M

-20 AEILKAEFND
+20 AEILKAEFNEK
-30 RLKQLVGADYC
+30 LKQLVGSSYC
-41 VEIRKISPLPVKTS
+41 VEIRKIAPPPVKNS
-55 DGLQKIYPHFC
+55 DGFAKIYPHFC
-66 DTVPYSKELQECIEG
+66 ETIPYSKELQECIEG
-81 TISNLYKS
+81 TIEKLYEP
-89 GLTPSEA
+89 GLPPSEA

-121 FDNGIDACIILTKG
+121 FDRGVDACIILTKG

-150 FRDCKRDARPKLFPT
+150 FRDCKRDALPKIFPT

-174 RGGLNKSLINNEKN
+174 RVGLKKSLINSEKN
-188 VFIAKKQDENMQI
+188 VFVAKKQDENMQI
-201 LLDVFLNSELKD
+201 LLDVFLNSELKE

-228 AFLKKKSDI
+228 AFMKKKSDI

-298 KYVGSQQYFVESQ
+298 KYIGSKQYFVESQ
-311 NQSSMYSCLYHEVDP
+311 DDKSMYSTLYHEVAP
-326 DCIASLFADKKSKG
+326 DCIASLTTDKKARG
-340 GHYIKRGLLKKKV
+340 GHFIKRGMLRNNI
-353 ETSSKINDLRWSIM
+353 EGSPKIKDLRWSVM

-377 LQEESIGNDSYHTS
+377 IQEENLGHDSYHTS
-391 FVMHVGTD
+391 YVMHVGTD
-399 KLDHAWEADLI
+399 KQDHAWEADLI
-410 ETLLNSWADSIVTP
+410 ETLLNSWADSLATP
-424 SADLRK
+424 GANIAQ
-430 FNTLFDEIY
+430 FNVLFDEIY
-439 GNLDRSISLGK
+439 DDLEKSISLGHTNAPDA
-450 SEITDESHE
+450 SNE
-459 KILSIPTKDAVYA
+459 KILDIPDKNAVYA

-491 QNVHSLLDDNGQL
+491 QNVQTLLDDNGQL

-532 YGREPQTKQQATVLQ
+532 YGREPQVKQQATVLQ

-561 VTRLYSQKTLYN
+561 VTRLYTQKSLYN
-573 VLKKVND
+573 VLKRVND
-580 MDDMMRERFSA
+580 MDDMMRARFVA

-601 IEFIVCDKSNGIIP
+601 IEFVVCDKSNGIIP
-615 CNMSNVA
+615 CNMSSVV
-622 LSKSIVWR
+622 LSKSVVWK

-644 SIIKLRDI
+644 SRLELRKIVEQIK
-652 VGQIGQ
+652 Q
-658 YFAGKAERQC
+658 YFAGKTERKC
-668 FEIDAKDAIA
+668 FEIDAQDAIA
-678 MVKLAQEQFAY
+678 MVNLAKEQFAY
-689 NSKYDNLDC
+689 SSKYENLDC
-698 KWDGSDMITLIGRL
+698 KWDGLDMITLIDRL
-712 KDSNGKILAYT
+712 KDNKGKILVYT
-723 RTDCNT
+723 RTGCNT
-729 GRVRSD
+729 GRKRSD
-735 GIGFIDAPL
+735 GNGFIDAPL

-754 SQSEKKP
+754 ALATNVP
-761 VLAMQLNKGNKT
+761 VLAMQLNEGKRA

>member
-1 VTKEIEM
+1 M
-8 KSIFTSDEQREK
+8 KSIFTSDEQKEK
-20 AEILKAEFND
+20 AEILKAEFNEK
-30 RLKQLVGADYC
+30 LKQLVGSNYC
-41 VEIRKISPLPVKTS
+41 VEIRKIVPPPVKDS
-55 DGLQKIYPHFC
+55 DGFAKIYPHFC
-66 DTVPYSKELQECIEG
+66 ETIPYSKELQECIEG
-81 TISNLYKS
+81 TIAKLYES
-89 GLTPSEA
+89 GLSPSEA

-116 CMALA
+116 CMARA
-121 FDNGIDACIILTKG
+121 FDNGVDACIILTKG

-150 FRDCKRDARPKLFPT
+150 FRECKRDALPKIFPT

-174 RGGLNKSLINNEKN
+174 RVPLRKSLINGEKN
-188 VFIAKKQDENMQI
+188 VYIAKKQDENMQI
-201 LLDVFLNSELKD
+201 LLDVFLNSELRE

-228 AFLKKKSDI
+228 AFMKKKSDV

-298 KYVGSQQYFVESQ
+298 KYVGSKQYFVESQ
-311 NQSSMYSCLYHEVDP
+311 DDQSMYSSLYHEVAP
-326 DCIASLFADKKSKG
+326 GCIACLTTDKKVH
-340 GHYIKRGLLKKKV
+340 GHFIKRGILVKNV
-353 ETSSKINDLRWSIM
+353 ENSPKIKDLRWSVM

-377 LQEESIGNDSYHTS
+377 IQEENLGHDSYHTS
-391 FVMHVGTD
+391 YVMHVGTD

-410 ETLLNSWADSIVTP
+410 ETLLNSWADSLATP
-424 SADLRK
+424 GADIAG

-439 GNLDRSISLGK
+439 ENLEKSISLGRAHA
-450 SEITDESHE
+450 STASDE
-459 KILSIPTKDAVYA
+459 KILTIPDKDVVYT
-472 RVLDLIQNEEYNV
+472 RVLELIQNEEYNV

-491 QNVHSLLDDNGQL
+491 QNVQSLLDDNGQL

-561 VTRLYSQKTLYN
+561 VTRLYSQRTLYN
-573 VLKKVND
+573 VLKKVNE
-580 MDDMMRERFSA
+580 MDDMMRERFAA

-601 IEFIVCDKSNGIIP
+601 IEFVICDKSNGIIP
-615 CNMSNVA
+615 CNMNSVA
-622 LSKSIVWR
+622 LSKGVVWK
-630 AGKFVLPSGQQTIS
+630 AGKFVLPSGQQTINS
-644 SIIKLRDI
+644 VARLREL
-652 VGQIGQ
+652 VRQIGH
-658 YFAGKAERQC
+658 YFAGKTERVC

-678 MVKLAQEQFAY
+678 MVNLAKEQFVY
-689 NSKYDNLDC
+689 SSKYENKDC
-698 KWDGSDMITLIGRL
+698 EWDGLDMITLIDRL
-712 KDSNGKILAYT
+712 KDSNGKILVYT
-723 RTDCNT
+723 RTGCNT
-729 GRVRSD
+729 SRVRSD
-735 GIGFIDAPL
+735 GNGFIDAPL
-744 DGQKESPYLK
+744 DGQVESPYLK
-754 SQSEKKP
+754 SVAIKKP
-761 VLAMQLNKGNKT
+761 VLAMQLNKGEKK

>member
-1 VTKEIEM
+1 M
-8 KSIFTSDEQREK
+8 KSIFTSDEQKEK
-20 AEILKAEFND
+20 AEILKAEFNEK
-30 RLKQLVGADYC
+30 LKQLVGANYC
-41 VEIRKISPLPVKTS
+41 VEIRKIVPPPVKDS
-55 DGLQKIYPHFC
+55 DGFAKIYPHFC
-66 DTVPYSKELQECIEG
+66 ETIPYSKELQECIEG
-81 TISNLYKS
+81 TIAKLYES
-89 GLTPSEA
+89 GLSPSEA

-116 CMALA
+116 CMARA
-121 FDNGIDACIILTKG
+121 FDNGVDACIILTKG

-150 FRDCKRDARPKLFPT
+150 FRECKRDALPKIFPT

-174 RGGLNKSLINNEKN
+174 RVPLRKSLINGEKN
-188 VFIAKKQDENMQI
+188 VYIAKKQDENMQI
-201 LLDVFLNSELKD
+201 LLDVFLNSELRE

-228 AFLKKKSDI
+228 AFMKKKSDV

-298 KYVGSQQYFVESQ
+298 KYVGSKQYFVESQ
-311 NQSSMYSCLYHEVDP
+311 DDQSMYSSLYHEVAP
-326 DCIASLFADKKSKG
+326 DCIACLTTDKKVH
-340 GHYIKRGLLKKKV
+340 GHFIKRGILVKNV
-353 ETSSKINDLRWSIM
+353 ENSPKIKDLRWSVM

-377 LQEESIGNDSYHTS
+377 IQEENLGHDSYHTS
-391 FVMHVGTD
+391 YVMHVGTD

-410 ETLLNSWADSIVTP
+410 ETLLNSWADSLATP
-424 SADLRK
+424 GADIAG

-439 GNLDRSISLGK
+439 ENLEKSISLGRAHA
-450 SEITDESHE
+450 STASDE
-459 KILSIPTKDAVYA
+459 KILAIPDKDVVYT
-472 RVLDLIQNEEYNV
+472 RVLELIQNEEYNV

-491 QNVHSLLDDNGQL
+491 QNVQSLLDDNGQL

-561 VTRLYSQKTLYN
+561 VTRLYSQRTLYN
-573 VLKKVND
+573 VLKKVNE
-580 MDDMMRERFSA
+580 MDDMMRERFAA

-601 IEFIVCDKSNGIIP
+601 IEFVICDKSNGIIP
-615 CNMSNVA
+615 CNMNSVA
-622 LSKSIVWR
+622 LSKGVVWK
-630 AGKFVLPSGQQTIS
+630 AGKFVLPSGQQTINS
-644 SIIKLRDI
+644 VARLREL
-652 VGQIGQ
+652 VRQIGL
-658 YFAGKAERQC
+658 YFAGKTERVC

-678 MVKLAQEQFAY
+678 MVNLAKEQFVY
-689 NSKYDNLDC
+689 SSKYENKDC
-698 KWDGSDMITLIGRL
+698 EWDGLDMITLIDRL
-712 KDSNGKILAYT
+712 KDSNGKILVYT
-723 RTDCNT
+723 RTGCNT

-735 GIGFIDAPL
+735 GNGFIDAPL
-744 DGQKESPYLK
+744 DGQVESPYLK
-754 SQSEKKP
+754 SVAIKKP
-761 VLAMQLNKGNKT
+761 VLAMQLNKGEKK